1 MKKLSCLIM
10 LCLSFF
16 VTGLASAEQRI
27 ALVIANGA
35 YQTSAGGALANP
47 KNDGRIMA
55 AALRDIGFDVTVVE
69 DSSQKDMRRAILS
82 HRAKLKAA
90 GQGAVSFF
98 YYAGHGATNS
108 MDGAGGANYMIP
120 VDARLQT
127 KDDLYVEGVSLT
139 DVVTSFADATMNFI
153 VFDACR
159 NFPFGSA
166 TSRSSYRGFVPVRE
180 KRGTL
185 IAFSTSPGTVA
196 LDDSSYA
203 RYLSEELKTPGADHL
218 DVFKNVQIRVDQ
230 LTQGQQYPWFSDGVR
245 GRFIFRR
252 GEKQP
257 DFNRVTPQPKPQ
269 PTPDPELEFWTSVK
283 DDCDGAKTYL
293 QRYPNGRYV
302 QLASFKLE
310 QSDCQKDEDY
320 SVLKPLNWKI
330 DTDLKTYLEQ
340 PKFQTGAYSHFFEL
354 KRIFRNFSVQ
364 DLLNLADSGN
374 AQAVL
379 LAASLF
385 NENRDHSFNFLKDL
399 TLPESTETSKKYVE
413 RACQLGS
420 RRACGDRSQIQLNES
435 MMRKQSD
442 LKSVNELRTN
452 CDAGGVTSCAQYS
465 NAIAFGFAGATK
477 NITLATQYREKGCLM
492 NDGTSCLLLALQ
504 FEQTSYGAVDLKKA
518 QHFNEKACW
527 LNNPLACHGLFRMWM
542 SGKTGS
548 KNVEKAGAF
557 LSRACELGSTSS
569 CMSLKY
575 FEMRHSDQP
584 VQAKNDFDAACR
596 AFRKPYWMCDYVK
609 QHSAQILDKVLLG
622 SSN

>member
-1 MKKLSCLIM
+1 MKKLSCLIL
-10 LCLSFF
+10 LCLSFC
-16 VTGLASAEQRI
+16 VAGLANAEQRI

-47 KNDGRIMA
+47 KSDGQIMA
-55 AALRDIGFDVTVVE
+55 TALRDIGFDVTVVE
-69 DSSQKDMRRAILS
+69 DSSQKDMRRAILE

-139 DVVTSFADATMNFI
+139 DVVTSFGDATMNFS

-166 TSRSSYRGFVPVRE
+166 ASRSSYRGFVPVRE

-230 LTQGQQYPWFSDGVR
+230 LTNGQQYPWFSDGVR
-245 GRFIFRR
+245 GRFIFRH

-257 DFNRVTPQPKPQ
+257 DFNRFTPPPKPQ
-269 PTPDPELEFWTSVK
+269 PKPDPELEFWTSAK
-283 DDCDGAKTYL
+283 DDCDGAETYL

-302 QLASFKLE
+302 QLASFKLA
-310 QSDCQKDEDY
+310 QSDCQKDE
-320 SVLKPLNWKI
+320 SKFELQPLDWKI
-330 DTDLKTYLEQ
+330 DTDLKTYLDQ

-354 KRIFRNFSVQ
+354 KRILRNFSVQ

-374 AQAVL
+374 AQAAL

-385 NENRDHSFNFLKDL
+385 NENRDHNFNFLKDI
-399 TLPESTETSKKYVE
+399 TLPESTDTSKKYIA

-420 RRACGDRSQIQLNES
+420 KRACGELSQMRLNES
-435 MMRKQSD
+435 MMSKKND
-442 LKSVNELRTN
+442 LKSVNELKTN
-452 CDAGGVTSCAQYS
+452 CDVGGVLSCANYS
-465 NAIAFGFAGATK
+465 NAITFGWAGATR
-477 NITLATQYREKGCLM
+477 NISLATQYREKGCLM
-492 NDGTSCLLLALQ
+492 NESTSCLLLALQ
-504 FEQTSYGAVDLKKA
+504 FEQNFYGSVDLKKA
-518 QHFNEKACW
+518 QYFNEKACW
-527 LNNPLACHGLFRMWM
+527 LNNPLACEGLSKMWM

-548 KNVEKAGAF
+548 KSIEKAGAF
-557 LSRACELGSTSS
+557 LSRACELGSANS
-569 CMSLKY
+569 CISFKY
-575 FEMRHSDQP
+575 FEMRHSDRP

-596 AFRKPYWMCDYVK
+596 AFRKPFWTCDYVK
-609 QHSAQILDKVLLG
+609 QHDAKIVDKVLLG
-622 SSN
+622 LTD